1 MNETVRKHTMVETVV
16 KVLGDFRTIGLGLLL
31 VIAAV
36 SWAGD
41 LRYMQ
46 KTYYTEDQKM
56 QAIQRLNDQIADLET
71 RLLYDKGKKQMLQ
84 ALIINKKNRIRNI
97 KESQR

>member
-1 MNETVRKHTMVETVV
+1 MGEKVV
-16 KVLGDFRTIGLGLLL
+16 KVLSDFRTIGLALLM

-46 KTYYTEDQKM
+46 KSFYIEDQKM
-56 QAIQRLNDQIADLET
+56 QTIQRLNDQIADLKT
-71 RLLYDKGKKQMLQ
+71 RLLYDKSKEQMLK
-84 ALIINKKNRIRNI
+84 ALIINKENRIRNI
-97 KESQR
+97 RESQK

>member
-1 MNETVRKHTMVETVV
+1 MINMKGLNGTGEKVI
-16 KVLGDFRTIGLGLLL
+16 KVLSDFRTIGLALLM
-31 VIAAV
+31 VIAIV

-46 KTYYTEDQKM
+46 KVHYTEDQKM
-56 QAIQRLNDQIADLET
+56 QSIQRLNDQIADLET
-71 RLLYDKGKKQMLQ
+71 RLLYDKSKTQMLK

-97 KESQR
+97 RESQK